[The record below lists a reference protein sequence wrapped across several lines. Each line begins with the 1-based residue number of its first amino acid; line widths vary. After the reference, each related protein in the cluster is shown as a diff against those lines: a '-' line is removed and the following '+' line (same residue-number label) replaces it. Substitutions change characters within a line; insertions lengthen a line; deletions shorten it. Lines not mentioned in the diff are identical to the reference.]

1 MAILITGVNGMI
13 GYPLALELSKE
24 GRQIVGVDIK
34 IPNDAKQQ
42 NVEFLEADITRVDLV
57 NDIIASRNI
66 DCIIHAGGISG
77 PMLHKHDPY
86 KVFDINTAGT
96 LNVIEAARK
105 HGTKRLVFL
114 STFVAY
120 GEQKDISLVD
130 EARKQTGDNF
140 YAASKIAS
148 ENILRSYRAN
158 CELETIS
165 LRLGAVYGP
174 RRTTDCLLHK
184 MIRHSINRVVLD
196 LPYGKDWARP
206 YVFIDDVVEAVRLA
220 VDAPNSM
227 LNCDSYNISG
237 GIWPTID
244 EIRGIIADVS
254 GFRSITLQN
263 GRTPND
269 YLIGPLSIE
278 AASRDLRYVPSYD
291 LKRGIK
297 VYYGWLQKHQF

>member
-42 NVEFLEADITRVDLV
+42 SVEFLEADITRVDLV
-57 NDIIASRNI
+57 NDIIASRNMGYFV
-66 DCIIHAGGISG
+66 HAGGISG

-120 GEQKDISLVD
+120 GEQKDIASLMRP
-130 EARKQTGDNF
+130 E
-140 YAASKIAS
+140 SKLVITS
-148 ENILRSYRAN
+148 MQQVKYPGNILRSYRAN

-165 LRLGAVYGP
+165 LRLGAVYGLNEQQLP
-174 RRTTDCLLHK
+174 AHK
-184 MIRHSINRVVLD
+184 MINTLLIELSWIFPMVKTGRGHMFLSMTLS
-196 LPYGKDWARP
+196 
-206 YVFIDDVVEAVRLA
+206 AVRLA

-254 GFRSITLQN
+254 VFGASHCKMAELQMTTLS
-263 GRTPND
+263 D
-269 YLIGPLSIE
+269 
-278 AASRDLRYVPSYD
+278 
-291 LKRGIK
+291 
-297 VYYGWLQKHQF
+297 H

>member
-42 NVEFLEADITRVDLV
+42 SVEFLEADITRVDLV
-57 NDIIASRNI
+57 NDIIASRNV
-66 DCIIHAGGISG
+66 DCIVHAGGISG

-96 LNVIEAARK
+96 MNVIEAARK

-140 YAASKIAS
+140 YAASKIAV
-148 ENILRSYRAN
+148 SYTH
-158 CELETIS
+158 LT
-165 LRLGAVYGP
+165 
-174 RRTTDCLLHK
+174 
-184 MIRHSINRVVLD
+184 
-196 LPYGKDWARP
+196 LP
-206 YVFIDDVVEAVRLA
+206 
-220 VDAPNSM
+220 
-227 LNCDSYNISG
+227 
-237 GIWPTID
+237 T
-244 EIRGIIADVS
+244 
-254 GFRSITLQN
+254 
-263 GRTPND
+263 
-269 YLIGPLSIE
+269 
-278 AASRDLRYVPSYD
+278 SR
-291 LKRGIK
+291 
-297 VYYGWLQKHQF
+297 